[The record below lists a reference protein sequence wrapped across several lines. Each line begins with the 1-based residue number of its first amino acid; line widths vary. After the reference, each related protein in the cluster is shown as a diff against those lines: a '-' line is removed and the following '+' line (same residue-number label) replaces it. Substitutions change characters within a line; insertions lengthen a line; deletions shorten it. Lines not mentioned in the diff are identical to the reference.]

1 MNGSQIIFGM
11 GVGFSVVLA
20 IFGFI
25 MWM

>member
-1 MNGSQIIFGM
+1 MNGSQIIFGI